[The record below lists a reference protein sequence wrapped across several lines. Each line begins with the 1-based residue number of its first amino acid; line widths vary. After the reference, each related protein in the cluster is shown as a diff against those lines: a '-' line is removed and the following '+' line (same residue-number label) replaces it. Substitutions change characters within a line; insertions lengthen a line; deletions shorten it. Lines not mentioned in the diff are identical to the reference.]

1 MCKQFYLCM
10 LLCGLSLAVQGQTS
24 TGTVTLET
32 LSAAPTPTAKE
43 SNIINVFS
51 DHYNSPIGVTLGTM
65 SDGTSAGSVV
75 TNSNG
80 DNFVYVEGKKGG
92 TLKGILFKEA
102 IDVTEYDTLHFDVYA
117 VTGGTNGIRPR
128 ITLADADG
136 NGSSTPAPYAGTIG
150 KATTGQ
156 WTSYNLSIN
165 TLLGQLATK
174 PDKTKLKSLW
184 LFDNGGGA
192 RTFYVDN
199 IYFKKVAT
207 PVDAETAKTN
217 IFDRE
222 FTKDYVSTICLPFD
236 LSADELSSVKGTVYE
251 FDNES
256 DGTLTFAP
264 VSSISAYVPYVFKA
278 SETGTSFSDF
288 SSKTLVSGNP
298 ETVTKG
304 DFSFVGTIEDKNL
317 VSTSSTLYYGFRAS
331 DGVFVK
337 AGTSTG
343 VNISPYRCYLY
354 TTKTDAQAK
363 SSVFL
368 SNETTAIRNLNAAG
382 VKNNIVYN
390 LNGVIVSTKGITSSL
405 PKGIYI
411 YNNHKI
417 VVK

>member
-10 LLCGLSLAVQGQTS
+10 LLFGLSVSAQGQT
-24 TGTVTLET
+24 TTETVTLET
-32 LSAAPTPTAKE
+32 LPAAPTPTAKE
-43 SNIINVFS
+43 SEIINVFS
-51 DHYNSPIGVTLGTM
+51 DHYNSPIGVTMGTM
-65 SDGTSAGSVV
+65 TNGTSAGSVV
-75 TNSNG
+75 TNNSG
-80 DNFVYVEGKKGG
+80 DNFVFVENKKGG

-102 IDVTEYDTLHFDVYA
+102 IDVTKYDTLHFDVYA

-128 ITLADADG
+128 ITLADADEK
-136 NGSSTPAPYAGTIG
+136 GSSTPGSYAGTIG
-150 KATTGQ
+150 TATVGK
-156 WTSYNLSIN
+156 WTSYNLSIT
-165 TLLGQLATK
+165 TLLSKLGAV
-174 PDKTKLKSLW
+174 PDITKLQSLW
-184 LFDNGGGA
+184 LYDYGGGA

-199 IYFKKVAT
+199 IYFKKSAVQA
-207 PVDAETAKTN
+207 N

-251 FDNES
+251 FSNES

-264 VSSISAYVPYVFKA
+264 VSSLSAYVPYVFKA
-278 SETGTSFSDF
+278 SETCCSFSDF
-288 SSKTLVSGNP
+288 SSKTLTSGDP

-317 VSTSSTLYYGFRAS
+317 VSTISTLYYGFRAS

-337 AGTSTG
+337 AGTSNG

-354 TTKTDAQAK
+354 TTKAGVQAK

-368 SNETTAIRNLNAAG
+368 SNETTAIRNLNVDA
-382 VKNNIVYN
+382 VRNNVVYN
-390 LNGVIVSTKGITSSL
+390 LNGAIVSTKGITNSL

>member
-1 MCKQFYLCM
+1 M
-10 LLCGLSLAVQGQTS
+10 LLCGLSVSAQGQT
-24 TGTVTLET
+24 TTETVTLET
-32 LSAAPTPTAKE
+32 LPVAPTPTAKE
-43 SNIINVFS
+43 SEIINVFS
-51 DHYNSPIGVTLGTM
+51 DHYNSPIGVTMGTM
-65 SDGTSAGSVV
+65 TDGTSAGSVV
-75 TNSNG
+75 TNNSG
-80 DNFVYVEGKKGG
+80 DNFVYVENKKGG

-102 IDVTEYDTLHFDVYA
+102 IDVTKYDILHFDVYA

-128 ITLADADG
+128 ITLADADEK
-136 NGSSTPAPYAGTIG
+136 GSSTPRSYAGTIG
-150 KATTGQ
+150 TATVGK
-156 WTSYNLSIN
+156 WTSYNLSIT
-165 TLLGQLATK
+165 TLLSKLGTV

-184 LFDNGGGA
+184 LYDNAGGA

-199 IYFKKVAT
+199 IYFKKSAVQA
-207 PVDAETAKTN
+207 N
-217 IFDRE
+217 ILDRE

-251 FDNES
+251 FSNES

-264 VSSISAYVPYVFKA
+264 VSSLSAYVPYVFKA
-278 SETGTSFSDF
+278 SETGCSFSDF
-288 SSKTLVSGNP
+288 SGKTLASGDP

-304 DFSFVGTIEDKNL
+304 DFSFVGTKEDKNL
-317 VSTSSTLYYGFRAS
+317 VSTSSILYYGFRAS

-354 TTKTDAQAK
+354 TTKADAQAK